1 MARECEAQR
10 IERANLE
17 AALERFS
24 ASLQELRDPRR
35 RRGLRYPLETVI
47 VSALMAMVADCDDA
61 EAMAVWSEANA
72 DWLGTF
78 LTAVAD
84 FSERRRSCGT
94 PSEPRRPTEAHRWCD
109 AGRPT
114 KVKPVFR
121 RASRSM
127 ESVTAVRMPHG
138 APSQDVYLHV
148 LAGVE
153 PSG

>member
-78 LTAVAD
+78 L
-84 FSERRRSCGT
+84 
-94 PSEPRRPTEAHRWCD
+94 
-109 AGRPT
+109 
-114 KVKPVFR
+114 
-121 RASRSM
+121 
-127 ESVTAVRMPHG
+127 RMPHG